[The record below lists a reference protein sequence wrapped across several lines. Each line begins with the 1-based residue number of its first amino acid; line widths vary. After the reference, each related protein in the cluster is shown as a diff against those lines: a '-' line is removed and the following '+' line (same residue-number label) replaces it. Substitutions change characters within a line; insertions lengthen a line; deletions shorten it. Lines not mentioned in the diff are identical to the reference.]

1 MILTKEKGKRM
12 WGNGFGAGSSSSGG
26 SGGSGGGGEG
36 GSTNYAAEAGHA
48 READHAASA
57 AKLDSNSPDWNVIA
71 RKNVEE
77 TIAETWTFAKGLIA
91 SMKSYFNAG
100 IQVIGGIIADFIG
113 SAANRV
119 SKIWATD
126 LDVTNINAKNTTT
139 ENLVVTKEA
148 HFFKLVIDELLSNK
162 GAIIISSA
170 NCTAELVVPD
180 NQQSPTYFDVYFSTV
195 DRDGNSVSNPWRKD
209 DQAICMTFNIGGAG
223 TFENVSNRYYWRL
236 VTAVES
242 NVEYPAGSGATY
254 HRVRLSNVSGEY
266 EGSTTPDVGDDIV
279 QLGYRGNDVD
289 YRKSAIILS
298 AYPTMDAAVTPPSLC
313 FYQGVSTFAL
323 SDYRKTYM
331 DAANN
336 DFYGN
341 FRVYA
346 DGSWKNITTIFASE
360 AGLQE
365 EVSHREAADQA
376 LANGYS
382 QLKMSWNKISQ
393 SVFSLVN
400 IANKSSFTQ
409 IDTTTEWASD
419 INGDAIVANTTFA
432 SYKPKEM
439 VVSFDYE
446 YTTYPSQGVQSIV
459 VFGYVNGS
467 STRSFEINI
476 SIASDGSVT
485 ATKTIGGNNVDFD
498 VTVDGTTGHVN
509 VTFRNGGNDITS
521 ANVHISPQ
529 WGVITIENIIVAD
542 TDESHSFKR
551 TGIDVTQGVIK
562 LIADQVNFLL
572 NDGTTTNPY
581 VQITSDGKLKATSG
595 EFSGKIIAGEG
606 QIGGFT
612 IGTKELTN
620 EDWQAGIDISYDSK
634 VVKIGENAKGTI
646 DTEDAILRAE
656 NAKTKSTSTDTYN
669 TALYLNAQGAKYN
682 YAFYGNGNGVLNGL
696 IFGYKVNAFDV
707 AGSVDATYNLDIRD
721 GATVI
726 FTGSRSAGTASVYVP
741 KISDIRKALGITSN
755 AVKFAFEYA
764 LSNQTSG
771 NGTIKLVFRRY
782 PDGNSQYPYRTNF
795 DNNYTGNNY
804 ELSMATGDYA
814 KILLIWDGSE
824 YKAFVIRYIDGGWQ

>member
-1 MILTKEKGKRM
+1 MILSKEKGKRM
-12 WGNGFGAGSSSSGG
+12 WGNGFGSGSSSSGG

-36 GSTNYAAEAGHA
+36 GNVNYAAEAGHA

-57 AKLDSNSPDWNVIA
+57 AKLDSNSSDWNVIA
-71 RKNVEE
+71 RKNIEE

-100 IQVIGGIIADFIG
+100 IQVVGGILADYIG
-113 SAANRV
+113 DETHRV
-119 SKIWATD
+119 QKIWAKD
-126 LDVTNINAKNTTT
+126 LDVTNIKAKNTTT

-180 NQQSPTYFDVYFSTV
+180 NEQSPTYFDVYFSTV
-195 DRDGNSVSNPWRKD
+195 DRDGNAVSNPWRVG

-242 NVEYPAGSGATY
+242 NVEYPVDSGAIY
-254 HRVRLSNVSGEY
+254 HRVRLSNASGEY

-313 FYQGVSTFAL
+313 FYQGISTFAL

-365 EVSHREAADQA
+365 EVSHREDADQA

-409 IDTTTEWASD
+409 TDTTTEWASD
-419 INGDAIVANTTFA
+419 INGNAIVANTTFA
-432 SYKPKEM
+432 SYTPKEM
-439 VVSFDYE
+439 VVSFDYG
-446 YTTYPSQGVQSIV
+446 YTTYPSQGVQSII
-459 VFGYVNGS
+459 VFGYINSS

-476 SIASDGSVT
+476 SISSDGSVT
-485 ATKTIGGNNVDFD
+485 ATKTIGGNNVDYD

-509 VTFRNGGNDITS
+509 VTFRNSGNNITS

-551 TGIDVTQGVIK
+551 TGIDVT
-562 LIADQVNFLL
+562 
-572 NDGTTTNPY
+572 DGT
-581 VQITSDGKLKATSG
+581 ITC
-595 EFSGKIIAGEG
+595 
-606 QIGGFT
+606 
-612 IGTKELTN
+612 
-620 EDWQAGIDISYDSK
+620 
-634 VVKIGENAKGTI
+634 IGENFVWKDQNNNNLLWLDSGGNANFTGIITATGGNITGALTVGTSSTQRKIVIDPADSWGASIKGMSGNDQLFYIGYKMGLSSNYIPNIIVGKEGQNSHVTI
-646 DTEDAILRAE
+646 TNESINQKIMGSKQYDLLQGNTDYGIGYQITIPNVSGLNLGLLADDKAILQAL
-656 NAKTKSTSTDTYN
+656 TSSGGS
-669 TALYLNAQGAKYN
+669 AWP
-682 YAFYGNGNGVLNGL
+682 AFADLNG
-696 IFGYKVNAFDV
+696 F
-707 AGSVDATYNLDIRD
+707 YNITEKGRVY
-721 GATVI
+721 AVPY
-726 FTGSRSAGTASVYVP
+726 GTQGTQY
-741 KISDIRKALGITSN
+741 SN
-755 AVKFAFEYA
+755 RWAYLMVRIA
-764 LSNQTSG
+764 
-771 NGTIKLVFRRY
+771 
-782 PDGNSQYPYRTNF
+782 
-795 DNNYTGNNY
+795 DN
-804 ELSMATGDYA
+804 
-814 KILLIWDGSE
+814 
-824 YKAFVIRYIDGGWQ
+824 

>member
-26 SGGSGGGGEG
+26 SGGSGGGEG
-36 GSTNYAAEAGHA
+36 GSMNYAAEAGHA

-91 SMKSYFNAG
+91 SLMSYFNDG

-113 SAANRV
+113 SATNRV

-126 LDVTNINAKNTTT
+126 LDVININAKNTTT

-180 NQQSPTYFDVYFSTV
+180 NEQSPTYFDVYFSTV
-195 DRDGNSVSNPWRKD
+195 DRDGNDVSNPWRVG

-223 TFENVSNRYYWRL
+223 TFEHVSNRYYWRL
-236 VTAVES
+236 VTAVAS
-242 NVEYPAGSGATY
+242 NETYQGATY

-266 EGSTTPDVGDDIV
+266 EGSTTPGVGDDIV
-279 QLGYRGNDVD
+279 QLGYRGNDAD

-313 FYQGVSTFAL
+313 FYQGISTFAL

-409 IDTTTEWASD
+409 TDTTTEWASD

-439 VVSFDYE
+439 VVSFDYD

-485 ATKTIGGNNVDFD
+485 ATKTIGGNNVDYD
-498 VTVDGTTGHVN
+498 VTFDGTTGHVN

-529 WGVITIENIIVAD
+529 WGVITIKNIIVAD

-551 TGIDVTQGVIK
+551 TGIDVT
-562 LIADQVNFLL
+562 
-572 NDGTTTNPY
+572 DGT
-581 VQITSDGKLKATSG
+581 ITC
-595 EFSGKIIAGEG
+595 
-606 QIGGFT
+606 
-612 IGTKELTN
+612 
-620 EDWQAGIDISYDSK
+620 
-634 VVKIGENAKGTI
+634 IGENFVWKDQNNNNLLWLDSGGNANFTGIITATGGNITGALTVGTSSTQRKIVIDPADSWGASIKGMSGN
-646 DTEDAILRAE
+646 DQL
-656 NAKTKSTSTDTYN
+656 
-669 TALYLNAQGAKYN
+669 
-682 YAFYGNGNGVLNGL
+682 FY
-696 IFGYKVNAFDV
+696 IGYKMGLSSNYIPSIIVGKEGQNSHVTITDESISQRIM
-707 AGSVDATYNLDIRD
+707 GSKQYNILQGNTDYGIGYQIKIPNVSELNLGLLSD
-721 GATVI
+721 DKVI
-726 FTGSRSAGTASVYVP
+726 LQA
-741 KISDIRKALGITSN
+741 ITSSGGSAWPAFADHN
-755 AVKFAFEYA
+755 GFYNITEKGRVYAVPY
-764 LSNQTSG
+764 
-771 NGTIKLVFRRY
+771 GTQ
-782 PDGNSQYPYRTNF
+782 GTQYSDRWAYLMVRIA
-795 DNNYTGNNY
+795 NN
-804 ELSMATGDYA
+804 
-814 KILLIWDGSE
+814 
-824 YKAFVIRYIDGGWQ
+824 

>member
-26 SGGSGGGGEG
+26 SGGSGGGEG
-36 GSTNYAAEAGHA
+36 GSMNYAAEAGHA

-91 SMKSYFNAG
+91 SLMSYFNDG

-113 SAANRV
+113 SATNRV

-126 LDVTNINAKNTTT
+126 LDVININAKNTTT

-180 NQQSPTYFDVYFSTV
+180 PDNVQSPTYFDVYFSTV
-195 DRDGNSVSNPWRKD
+195 DRDGNDVSNPWRVN

-223 TFENVSNRYYWRL
+223 TFEHVSNRYYWRL

-279 QLGYRGNDVD
+279 QLGYRGNDAD

-313 FYQGVSTFAL
+313 FYQGISTFAL

-409 IDTTTEWASD
+409 TDTTTEWASD

-439 VVSFDYE
+439 VVSFDYD

-459 VFGYVNGS
+459 VFGYINGS

-485 ATKTIGGNNVDFD
+485 ATKTIGGNNVDYD

-509 VTFRNGGNDITS
+509 VTFNNGGNNINS
-521 ANVHISPQ
+521 VNVHISPQ

-551 TGIDVTQGVIK
+551 TGIDVTQG
-562 LIADQVNFLL
+562 
-572 NDGTTTNPY
+572 
-581 VQITSDGKLKATSG
+581 
-595 EFSGKIIAGEG
+595 
-606 QIGGFT
+606 T
-612 IGTKELTN
+612 I
-620 EDWQAGIDISYDSK
+620 
-634 VVKIGENAKGTI
+634 VCIGENFIWKDQNNNNLLWLDSGGNANFTGVITATGGNITGALTVGTSSTQRKIIIDPADSWGASIKGMSGNDQLFYIGYKMGLSSNYVPNIIVGKEGQNSHVTI
-646 DTEDAILRAE
+646 TDESISQRIMGSKQYDLLQGNTDYGIGYQVKIPNVSGLNLGLLSDDKAILQAL
-656 NAKTKSTSTDTYN
+656 
-669 TALYLNAQGAKYN
+669 TASGGSAWP
-682 YAFYGNGNGVLNGL
+682 AFADLNG
-696 IFGYKVNAFDV
+696 F
-707 AGSVDATYNLDIRD
+707 YNITEKGRVY
-721 GATVI
+721 AVPY
-726 FTGSRSAGTASVYVP
+726 GTQGTQY
-741 KISDIRKALGITSN
+741 SN
-755 AVKFAFEYA
+755 RWAYLMVRIA
-764 LSNQTSG
+764 
-771 NGTIKLVFRRY
+771 
-782 PDGNSQYPYRTNF
+782 
-795 DNNYTGNNY
+795 DN
-804 ELSMATGDYA
+804 
-814 KILLIWDGSE
+814 
-824 YKAFVIRYIDGGWQ
+824 

>member
-12 WGNGFGAGSSSSGG
+12 WGNGFGAGSSGSDG

-36 GSTNYAAEAGHA
+36 GSMNYATEAGHA

-91 SMKSYFNAG
+91 SLKSYFNAG
-100 IQVIGGIIADFIG
+100 IQVIGGIIADTIG
-113 SAANRV
+113 RSDSRV
-119 SKIWATD
+119 DKIWAKD

-195 DRDGNSVSNPWRKD
+195 DRDGNSVSNPWREG
-209 DQAICMTFNIGGAG
+209 DQAICMTFDIGGAG
-223 TFENVSNRYYWRL
+223 TFEHVSNRYYWRL

-279 QLGYRGNDVD
+279 QLGYRGNDAD

-313 FYQGVSTFAL
+313 FYRGISTFAL

-360 AGLQE
+360 VGLQE

-376 LANGYS
+376 LSNGYS

-409 IDTTTEWASD
+409 TDTTTEWASD
-419 INGDAIVANTTFA
+419 INGDAIVANNTFA

-439 VVSFDYE
+439 VVSFDYD
-446 YTTYPSQGVQSIV
+446 YTTYPSQGVQSII
-459 VFGYVNGS
+459 VFGYINGS
-467 STRSFEINI
+467 STRSFEVNI

-485 ATKTIGGNNVDFD
+485 ATKTIGDNNVDYD

-529 WGVITIENIIVAD
+529 WGVITIKNIIVAD

-551 TGIDVTQGVIK
+551 TGIDVT
-562 LIADQVNFLL
+562 
-572 NDGTTTNPY
+572 DGT
-581 VQITSDGKLKATSG
+581 ITCIGDNFVWKDQNNNNLLWLDSGGNANFTGIITATGGNITGNLDVTGNGKLTVGTQYRIEISPDGSTWGAKIVGKEVVGQSATQH
-595 EFSGKIIAGEG
+595 FSL
-606 QIGGFT
+606 GFAFANDAFT
-612 IGTKELTN
+612 PELFLGTPNTGSNIKVTN
-620 EDWQAGIDISYDSK
+620 ESIEQTIAISSTEGYNIEHGHFGSGTSKAGIKFSNSGNYN
-634 VVKIGENAKGTI
+634 VKFGIQN
-646 DTEDAILRAE
+646 
-656 NAKTKSTSTDTYN
+656 
-669 TALYLNAQGAKYN
+669 
-682 YAFYGNGNGVLNGL
+682 NGL
-696 IFGYKVNAFDV
+696 IFISADSWPVVNSASDLGNIPI
-707 AGSVDATYNLDIRD
+707 GSVYAMGDQAVGSYHIRTL
-721 GATVI
+721 AI
-726 FTGSRSAGTASVYVP
+726 R
-741 KISDIRKALGITSN
+741 IS
-755 AVKFAFEYA
+755 
-764 LSNQTSG
+764 
-771 NGTIKLVFRRY
+771 
-782 PDGNSQYPYRTNF
+782 
-795 DNNYTGNNY
+795 
-804 ELSMATGDYA
+804 
-814 KILLIWDGSE
+814 
-824 YKAFVIRYIDGGWQ
+824 

>member
-12 WGNGFGAGSSSSGG
+12 WGSGFGAGSSSSGG

-36 GSTNYAAEAGHA
+36 GSRNYAAEAGHA

-91 SMKSYFNAG
+91 SLMSYFNAG
-100 IQVIGGIIADFIG
+100 IQVIGGIIADTIG
-113 SAANRV
+113 SATNRV

-180 NQQSPTYFDVYFSTV
+180 NVQSPTYFDVYFSTV
-195 DRDGNSVSNPWRKD
+195 DRDGNSVSNPWRVG

-279 QLGYRGNDVD
+279 QLGYRGNDAD

-313 FYQGVSTFAL
+313 FYQGISTFAL

-376 LANGYS
+376 LVNGYS

-409 IDTTTEWASD
+409 TDTTTEWASD

-439 VVSFDYE
+439 VVSFDYD

-459 VFGYVNGS
+459 VFGYINGS

-498 VTVDGTTGHVN
+498 VTADGTTGHVN

-551 TGIDVTQGVIK
+551 TGIDVT
-562 LIADQVNFLL
+562 
-572 NDGTTTNPY
+572 DGT
-581 VQITSDGKLKATSG
+581 ITC
-595 EFSGKIIAGEG
+595 
-606 QIGGFT
+606 
-612 IGTKELTN
+612 
-620 EDWQAGIDISYDSK
+620 
-634 VVKIGENAKGTI
+634 IGENFVWKDQNNNNLLWLDSGGNANFTGVITATGGNITGALTVGTSSTQRKIVIDPADSWGASIKGMSGNDQLFYIGYKMGLSSNYIPSIIVGKEGQNSHVTI
-646 DTEDAILRAE
+646 TDESIGQRIMGSKQYDLLQGNTDYGIGYQIKVPNVSELNLGLLSDDKAILQAL
-656 NAKTKSTSTDTYN
+656 TSSGGS
-669 TALYLNAQGAKYN
+669 AWP
-682 YAFYGNGNGVLNGL
+682 AFADLNG
-696 IFGYKVNAFDV
+696 F
-707 AGSVDATYNLDIRD
+707 YNITEKGRVYAVPYGTQGTQYSNRWAYLMIRI
-721 GATVI
+721 A
-726 FTGSRSAGTASVYVP
+726 
-741 KISDIRKALGITSN
+741 
-755 AVKFAFEYA
+755 
-764 LSNQTSG
+764 
-771 NGTIKLVFRRY
+771 
-782 PDGNSQYPYRTNF
+782 
-795 DNNYTGNNY
+795 DN
-804 ELSMATGDYA
+804 
-814 KILLIWDGSE
+814 
-824 YKAFVIRYIDGGWQ
+824 

>member
-1 MILTKEKGKRM
+1 MKLSREKIQRM
-12 WGNGFGAGSSSSGG
+12 VKGGQLLGSGGSG
-26 SGGSGGGGEG
+26 SGGSGGGEG
-36 GSTNYAAEAGHA
+36 GNMNYAAEAGHA

-100 IQVIGGIIADFIG
+100 IQVIGGIIADTIG
-113 SAANRV
+113 SATSRV

-180 NQQSPTYFDVYFSTV
+180 NEQSPTYFDVYFSTV
-195 DRDGNSVSNPWRKD
+195 DRDGNAVSNPWRVG

-236 VTAVES
+236 VKAVAS
-242 NVEYPAGSGATY
+242 NETYQGATY
-254 HRVRLSNVSGEY
+254 HRVRLSNASGEY

-279 QLGYRGNDVD
+279 QLGYRGNDAD

-313 FYQGVSTFAL
+313 FYQGISTFAL

-409 IDTTTEWASD
+409 TDTTTEWASD
-419 INGDAIVANTTFA
+419 INGDATVVNTTFA

-439 VVSFDYE
+439 VVSFDYD
-446 YTTYPSQGVQSIV
+446 YTTYPSQGVQSIIV
-459 VFGYVNGS
+459 YGYINGS

-509 VTFRNGGNDITS
+509 VTFSNGGNNINS

-551 TGIDVTQGVIK
+551 TGIDVT
-562 LIADQVNFLL
+562 
-572 NDGTTTNPY
+572 DGT
-581 VQITSDGKLKATSG
+581 ITC
-595 EFSGKIIAGEG
+595 
-606 QIGGFT
+606 
-612 IGTKELTN
+612 
-620 EDWQAGIDISYDSK
+620 
-634 VVKIGENAKGTI
+634 IGENFVWKDQNNNNLLWLDSGGNANFTGIITATGGNITGALTVGTSSTQRKIVIDPADSWGASIKGMSGNDQLFYIGYKMGLSSNYIPNIIVGKEGQNSHVTI
-646 DTEDAILRAE
+646 TDESISHKIMGSKQYDLLQGNTDYGIGYQIKIPNVSGLNLGLLSDDKAILQAL
-656 NAKTKSTSTDTYN
+656 TSSGGS
-669 TALYLNAQGAKYN
+669 AWP
-682 YAFYGNGNGVLNGL
+682 AFADLNG
-696 IFGYKVNAFDV
+696 F
-707 AGSVDATYNLDIRD
+707 YNITEKGRVY
-721 GATVI
+721 AVPY
-726 FTGSRSAGTASVYVP
+726 GTQGTQY
-741 KISDIRKALGITSN
+741 SN
-755 AVKFAFEYA
+755 RWAYLMVRIA
-764 LSNQTSG
+764 
-771 NGTIKLVFRRY
+771 
-782 PDGNSQYPYRTNF
+782 
-795 DNNYTGNNY
+795 DN
-804 ELSMATGDYA
+804 
-814 KILLIWDGSE
+814 
-824 YKAFVIRYIDGGWQ
+824 

>member
-1 MILTKEKGKRM
+1 MILSREKGKRM
-12 WGNGFGAGSSSSGG
+12 WGSGFGAGSSSYGG

-36 GSTNYAAEAGHA
+36 GSMNYAAEAGHA

-77 TIAETWTFAKGLIA
+77 TISETWTFAKGLIA
-91 SMKSYFNAG
+91 SLKSYFNAG

-113 SAANRV
+113 SATSRV

-126 LDVTNINAKNTTT
+126 LDVININAKNTTT
-139 ENLVVTKEA
+139 ENLAVTKEA

-180 NQQSPTYFDVYFSTV
+180 DQQSPTYFDVYFSTV
-195 DRDGNSVSNPWRKD
+195 DRDGNSVSNPWQEG
-209 DQAICMTFNIGGAG
+209 DQAICMTFKIGGAG
-223 TFENVSNRYYWRL
+223 TFEHVSNRYYWRL

-242 NVEYPAGSGATY
+242 NVEYPSGSGATY

-279 QLGYRGNDVD
+279 QLGYRGNDAD

-313 FYQGVSTFAL
+313 FYQGISTFAL

-376 LANGYS
+376 LVNGYS

-409 IDTTTEWASD
+409 TDTTTEWASD
-419 INGDAIVANTTFA
+419 INGDAIVANNTFA

-439 VVSFDYE
+439 VVSFDYD
-446 YTTYPSQGVQSIV
+446 YTTYPSQGVQSII
-459 VFGYVNGS
+459 VFGYINGS
-467 STRSFEINI
+467 STRSFEVNI

-485 ATKTIGGNNVDFD
+485 ATKTIGGNNVDYD

-551 TGIDVTQGVIK
+551 TGIDVT
-562 LIADQVNFLL
+562 
-572 NDGTTTNPY
+572 DGT
-581 VQITSDGKLKATSG
+581 ITCIGDNFVWKDQNNNNLLWLDSGGNANFTGIITAT
-595 EFSGKIIAGEG
+595 
-606 QIGGFT
+606 GGNIT
-612 IGTKELTN
+612 GNIN
-620 EDWQAGIDISYDSK
+620 
-634 VVKIGENAKGTI
+634 V
-646 DTEDAILRAE
+646 
-656 NAKTKSTSTDTYN
+656 
-669 TALYLNAQGAKYN
+669 
-682 YAFYGNGNGVLNGL
+682 YGNGKLRVGTRLSGVQDIIEISPNDTTWGAKIVGKSGSTQYLYLGFSFDNATNDYTPELILGQPNTDSRIRITNEEIEQNLRIDSTEHYTIKQGYFGSETSKAGVKISNASNNNVIFGIQNNGL
-696 IFGYKVNAFDV
+696 IFISADSWPIVNNASDLGYIPI
-707 AGSVDATYNLDIRD
+707 GSVCAMADQAVGSYHIRTL
-721 GATVI
+721 AI
-726 FTGSRSAGTASVYVP
+726 R
-741 KISDIRKALGITSN
+741 IS
-755 AVKFAFEYA
+755 
-764 LSNQTSG
+764 
-771 NGTIKLVFRRY
+771 
-782 PDGNSQYPYRTNF
+782 
-795 DNNYTGNNY
+795 
-804 ELSMATGDYA
+804 
-814 KILLIWDGSE
+814 
-824 YKAFVIRYIDGGWQ
+824 

>member
-26 SGGSGGGGEG
+26 SGGSGGGEG
-36 GSTNYAAEAGHA
+36 GSMNYAAEAGHA

-91 SMKSYFNAG
+91 SLMSYFNAG
-100 IQVIGGIIADFIG
+100 IQVVGGIIADFIG
-113 SAANRV
+113 SATNRV

-195 DRDGNSVSNPWRKD
+195 DRDGNAVSNPWRVG
-209 DQAICMTFNIGGAG
+209 DQAICMTFKIGGAG
-223 TFENVSNRYYWRL
+223 TFEHVSNRYYWRL
-236 VTAVES
+236 VTAVAR

-254 HRVRLSNVSGEY
+254 HRVRLSNASGEY

-279 QLGYRGNDVD
+279 QLGYRGNDAD

-313 FYQGVSTFAL
+313 FYQGISTFAL

-365 EVSHREAADQA
+365 EVSHREDADQA

-409 IDTTTEWASD
+409 TDTTTEWASD
-419 INGDAIVANTTFA
+419 INSDAIVANTTFA

-439 VVSFDYE
+439 VVSFDYD

-467 STRSFEINI
+467 PTRSFEINI
-476 SIASDGSVT
+476 NIASDGSVT

-521 ANVHISPQ
+521 VNIHISPQ
-529 WGVITIENIIVAD
+529 WGVITIKNIIVAD

-551 TGIDVTQGVIK
+551 TGIDVTDGTITCIGDNFVWKDQNNNNLLWLDSGGNANFTGVITATGGSITGILTVGSSNNVRKIKIDPSDGWGATIKGEVSGTQYFKIGIDQNSFTDAYTPKIILNNDDASEKTTITPSSIGQKFASTKTFTLLQGAQSWGAGFQVLDGDNVTEFSLSK
-562 LIADQVNFLL
+562 LNIGIQANDSALLEAVDPNGASMWPAFADLNGFYNITEKGRVYAVPYGTQGTQYSNRWAYLMIRIADN
-572 NDGTTTNPY
+572 
-581 VQITSDGKLKATSG
+581 
-595 EFSGKIIAGEG
+595 
-606 QIGGFT
+606 
-612 IGTKELTN
+612 
-620 EDWQAGIDISYDSK
+620 
-634 VVKIGENAKGTI
+634 
-646 DTEDAILRAE
+646 
-656 NAKTKSTSTDTYN
+656 
-669 TALYLNAQGAKYN
+669 
-682 YAFYGNGNGVLNGL
+682 
-696 IFGYKVNAFDV
+696 
-707 AGSVDATYNLDIRD
+707 
-721 GATVI
+721 
-726 FTGSRSAGTASVYVP
+726 
-741 KISDIRKALGITSN
+741 
-755 AVKFAFEYA
+755 
-764 LSNQTSG
+764 
-771 NGTIKLVFRRY
+771 
-782 PDGNSQYPYRTNF
+782 
-795 DNNYTGNNY
+795 
-804 ELSMATGDYA
+804 
-814 KILLIWDGSE
+814 
-824 YKAFVIRYIDGGWQ
+824 